1 MGDKTVSTADMYL
14 AALLLAKDFSLINI
28 DRSDPKH
35 IHFEFDSESD
45 DPQIG
50 AGSADDLIRSYTN
63 GDAVV
68 RASRFVEALRKI
80 KSLIHAG

>member
-1 MGDKTVSTADMYL
+1 MGDKAVSTADMYL

-35 IHFEFDSESD
+35 IHFEFGADSD
-45 DPQIG
+45 DPLLG
-50 AGSADDLIRSYTN
+50 AGSADTVIRSYTN
-63 GDAVV
+63 GDSVV
-68 RASRFVEALRKI
+68 MASRFVEALRKI